1 MRPRIRTATLTGYAG
16 LARSLNL
23 DPGDLMNRVGLE
35 IADLDTPD
43 TWVPAAPAAR
53 LLELSA
59 HESDCEEFGL
69 RVAQLRRLG
78 TLGPISV
85 VVREEPDLR
94 SALELLI
101 RYESAY
107 TEPLHLRLSE
117 TDGLATLE
125 VWLEFGE
132 PAPHDQALDLVM
144 GALLG
149 IIRAL
154 VRSDWAPQV
163 ASFSRPAPA
172 DPGLYHRVFGPG
184 LRFDQEFTGV
194 VFPARELGAPVV
206 TSDSS
211 IRPYTRQ
218 YLDVV
223 VAPPASTTSSQA
235 AEVVELLLPLGRC
248 SLSQVSRYLGLRPR
262 ALQRSL
268 AEEGNS
274 FSSVLNTARARQ
286 AERFLPNERYS
297 LTDVSQLLGF
307 GAPSAF
313 SRWFHQW
320 FGTTPTEWRRTARA
334 GTDGGT
340 TAHMAGGGVPGGPD
354 GGG

>member
-1 MRPRIRTATLTGYAG
+1 VRPRIRTATLTGYAG
-16 LARSLNL
+16 LARSLGL
-23 DPGDLMNRVGLE
+23 DPGELMNRVGLG

-94 SALELLI
+94 SALDLLI
-101 RYESAY
+101 RYERAY

-125 VWLEFGE
+125 MWLEFGE

-154 VRSDWAPQV
+154 VRSDWEPQV

-172 DPGLYHRVFGPG
+172 DPGPYHRMFGAG
-184 LRFDQEFTGV
+184 VRFDREFTGL
-194 VFPARELGAPVV
+194 VFPARELDAPVV

-211 IRPYTRQ
+211 VRPYTRQ

-223 VAPPASTTSSQA
+223 VAPPASTTSGQV

-248 SLSQVSRYLGLRPR
+248 SLSEVSRHLGLRPR
-262 ALQRSL
+262 ELQRSL
-268 AEEGNS
+268 ADDQES
-274 FSSVLNTARARQ
+274 FSSIVHTTRARL
-286 AERFLPNERYS
+286 AERYLPNEWYS
-297 LTDVSQLLGF
+297 LTGVSQLLGF

-320 FGTTPTEWRRTARA
+320 FGSSPTEWRRMARA
-334 GTDGGT
+334 GTGGGT
-340 TAHMAGGGVPGGPD
+340 TEHMAGASVPVGPD
-354 GGG
+354 AGG